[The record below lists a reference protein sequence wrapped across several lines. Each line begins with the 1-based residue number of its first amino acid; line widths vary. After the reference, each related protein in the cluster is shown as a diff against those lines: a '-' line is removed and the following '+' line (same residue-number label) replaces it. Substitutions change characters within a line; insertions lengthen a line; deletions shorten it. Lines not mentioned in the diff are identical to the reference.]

1 MPKFHFPP
9 QGGEKR
15 LCLTLFCSM
24 MMTVIFAVLVIY
36 AVVIIYLPAKTEL
49 ESNLQGP
56 KMCTVLSLERKL
68 SGIEVCDSWS
78 SCEEWCLSIVSQ
90 SFMPIVLPHQG
101 HTCMPFCHFAMRWL
115 WSNSIESNSPV
126 CQQREVELAY
136 RRCSIV
142 SPLPAQR

>member
-1 MPKFHFPP
+1 MPKIQFPP

-15 LCLTLFCSM
+15 LCLSLFCSM
-24 MMTVIFAVLVIY
+24 IMTVIFAVLVIY

-68 SGIEVCDSWS
+68 SGIEVCDGWS

-90 SFMPIVLPHQG
+90 NCNFLECRATPTSH
-101 HTCMPFCHFAMRWL
+101 
-115 WSNSIESNSPV
+115 
-126 CQQREVELAY
+126 
-136 RRCSIV
+136 
-142 SPLPAQR
+142 